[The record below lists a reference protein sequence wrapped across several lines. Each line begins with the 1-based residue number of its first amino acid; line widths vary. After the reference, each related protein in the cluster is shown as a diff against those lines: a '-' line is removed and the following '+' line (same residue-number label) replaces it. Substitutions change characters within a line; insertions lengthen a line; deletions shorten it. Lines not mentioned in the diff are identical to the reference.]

1 MLFVFSLLLLFIN
14 FVSFHI
20 YNVAVIDSKL
30 TNRERKNKNENL
42 LSKIFF
48 IKYFKNSNKFFWT
61 CNLINIV
68 VSLTGV
74 LWTFANMFI
83 GNEKIDNFVSSLVF
97 ITFLLSVISMLISKL
112 LIHIFKSKTWVGKV
126 FLSMYLIAFIVSII
140 FVFIK

>member
-30 TNRERKNKNENL
+30 TNRERKNKKENL

-48 IKYFKNSNKFFWT
+48 IKYFKHSNKFFWT

-68 VSLTGV
+68 VSLTGF
-74 LWTFANMFI
+74 LWTVANIFI
-83 GNEKIDNFVSSLVF
+83 SNGRIDNFISSLVF
-97 ITFLLSVISMLISKL
+97 VTFLLSVISMLISKL
-112 LIHIFKSKTWVGKV
+112 LIHIFKSKSWLGKV
-126 FLSMYLIAFIVSII
+126 FLTVYLIVFIVSII
-140 FVFIK
+140 FIFI

>member
-14 FVSFHI
+14 FVSFYI

-68 VSLTGV
+68 VSLTGI

-83 GNEKIDNFVSSLVF
+83 RNERIDNFISSLVF
-97 ITFLLSVISMLISKL
+97 VTFLLSVISMLISKL
-112 LIHIFKSKTWVGKV
+112 LIHIFKSKSWLGKV
-126 FLSMYLIAFIVSII
+126 FLTVYLIVFIVSII
-140 FVFIK
+140 FIFI

>member
-30 TNRERKNKNENL
+30 TNRERKNKKENL

-68 VSLTGV
+68 VSLTGI

-83 GNEKIDNFVSSLVF
+83 SNERIDSFISSLVF

-112 LIHIFKSKTWVGKV
+112 LIHIFESKSWLGKV
-126 FLSMYLIAFIVSII
+126 FLTVYLIVFIASII
-140 FVFIK
+140 FIFV

>member
-30 TNRERKNKNENL
+30 TNRERKNKKENL

-68 VSLTGV
+68 VSLTGI

-83 GNEKIDNFVSSLVF
+83 SNERIDNFVSSLVF
-97 ITFLLSVISMLISKL
+97 ITFLLSVISMLVSKL
-112 LIHIFKSKTWVGKV
+112 LIHIFKSKSWLGKV
-126 FLSMYLIAFIVSII
+126 FLTVYLIVFIVSII